1 MSFQEK
7 NITVSLVSAVLILG
21 YYLIR
26 IFQISQTG
34 ILESAEVCR
43 LWGVVIVITI
53 VVNIIGMILTHI
65 VSTIIEAIRTRN
77 EDPQIEDIEDER
89 DELIKLKGTRVAH
102 IAFSIGVFISML
114 TLVFGQPAL
123 VMFSLLIFFGSF
135 SEIIADITRLVL
147 YRRGV

>member
-34 ILESAEVCR
+34 ILESAEVFR

>member
-7 NITVSLVSAVLILG
+7 NITVSLVSATLILG

-26 IFQISQTG
+26 ISQISQNG
-34 ILESAEVCR
+34 ILESAEVFR
-43 LWGVVIVITI
+43 LWCVVIVITI

-65 VSTIIEAIRTRN
+65 ISAIIEFVKTGN

-102 IAFSIGVFISML
+102 IVFSLGVFISML
-114 TLVFGQPAL
+114 AFVFDQPPL

-135 SEIIADITRLVL
+135 SEIVADITRLVL
-147 YRRGV
+147 YRRVV